1 MKIGETSLNFFNSN
15 IGIWGALSTFGTK
28 IKVHTFWFWI
38 FAPYKKLIFGAKENM
53 LLKKWDFSSDFQKLW
68 CRVLRTLINR
78 GVMCLRSRRRVK
90 IWTEFHWLMQVT
102 WPVFCDLIGGEG
114 ELHWVIWKEVTQNGC
129 FGLNN
134 PFLRHFWRKSS
145 CFLCSSQQ
153 CLCKAYTQYHHQR
166 ALFQNRNTLF

>member
-1 MKIGETSLNFFNSN
+1 MTLPILFVFLLVLPSHYE
-15 IGIWGALSTFGTK
+15 ALSVNHHQSWSVQSILRDYLSSSFTPAPPP
-28 IKVHTFWFWI
+28 HTQ
-38 FAPYKKLIFGAKENM
+38 P
-53 LLKKWDFSSDFQKLW
+53 
-68 CRVLRTLINR
+68 R

-153 CLCKAYTQYHHQR
+153 CLCKAYTQSPHQR

>member
-1 MKIGETSLNFFNSN
+1 MIRIHS
-15 IGIWGALSTFGTK
+15 IRW
-28 IKVHTFWFWI
+28 
-38 FAPYKKLIFGAKENM
+38 
-53 LLKKWDFSSDFQKLW
+53 LLKRCQDWKKWAKNG
-68 CRVLRTLINR
+68 VLASQGATWDTEYIKNDRLEDPRAIYR

-166 ALFQNRNTLF
+166 ALFQNRTTLF